1 MISLCGID
9 NREKTVACLLLSLFL
24 LQVAVSA
31 KAFNLRKI
39 NNPENLSSGI
49 ISSIHQDEKGLIWI
63 GTNRGLDMYD
73 GKRVM
78 KYGPEYN
85 ENFFTGSNIHKIMQ
99 VNDSLLW
106 LQTYH
111 GLHKI
116 NLESSAIESF
126 DMFNRISF
134 LNKDCYGNIYLIQGN
149 YCIYYK
155 LKDQEC
161 FEQVFVPGLR
171 ANDIVAFFTDNAG
184 KLWIFQKNGV
194 ALCFSI
200 QISRQGTIKL
210 EPSAGYKH
218 SAGIRYGISDDSSV
232 FYFVDDTYTLYEF
245 DTSAQKLLLVCDLTK
260 HIAGK
265 DEISSLI
272 KFHHDYFIGF
282 KTKGLSL
289 LRKNDRGYVL
299 EEVNVP
305 GGISCIYKDKYQDLV
320 WIGTL
325 GHGIYLYSNDMYSIQ
340 SFHLSDFIPDLHQSV
355 SALWVDKKNTLWL
368 GTRGEGILQ
377 IDNFQV
383 DKKVE
388 DHELKL
394 LTADNSQLRDNVIL
408 SLDESRQGNLWIGSE
423 KGLTYFDSERNRVF
437 PVPLSSG
444 GKEIEF
450 ISDIMKRIRYCG
462 FLRWGWEL

>member
-9 NREKTVACLLLSLFL
+9 NREKTIACLLLSLFL

-39 NNPENLSSGI
+39 NNSENLSSGI

-78 KYGPEYN
+78 KYGPEHN

-245 DTSAQKLLLVCDLTK
+245 DTSAQKLFLVCDLIK

-289 LRKNDRGYVL
+289 LRKND
-299 EEVNVP
+299 P
-305 GGISCIYKDKYQDLV
+305 GVCS
-320 WIGTL
+320 
-325 GHGIYLYSNDMYSIQ
+325 
-340 SFHLSDFIPDLHQSV
+340 
-355 SALWVDKKNTLWL
+355 
-368 GTRGEGILQ
+368 
-377 IDNFQV
+377 
-383 DKKVE
+383 
-388 DHELKL
+388 
-394 LTADNSQLRDNVIL
+394 
-408 SLDESRQGNLWIGSE
+408 
-423 KGLTYFDSERNRVF
+423 
-437 PVPLSSG
+437 
-444 GKEIEF
+444 
-450 ISDIMKRIRYCG
+450 
-462 FLRWGWEL
+462 

>member
-39 NNPENLSSGI
+39 NNSENLSSGI

-78 KYGPEYN
+78 KYSPEHN
-85 ENFFTGSNIHKIMQ
+85 GNFFTGSNIHKIMQ

-155 LKDQEC
+155 LKDQER
-161 FEQVFVPGLR
+161 FEQIFVPSLR

-245 DTSAQKLLLVCDLTK
+245 DTSTQKLLLVCDLTK

-394 LTADNSQLRDNVIL
+394 LTAGNSQLRDNVIL
-408 SLDESRQGNLWIGSE
+408 SLDESRQGNLWIVRGIVFF
-423 KGLTYFDSERNRVF
+423 LFPCRV
-437 PVPLSSG
+437 V
-444 GKEIEF
+444 GKRLNLYRTF
-450 ISDIMKRIRYCG
+450 MKRIRYCG